1 MNIENWIVKYI
12 GESKILGIDINFYIA
27 LIIIILIAIIL
38 NLICW
43 ALKPK
48 KVNKNS

>member
-12 GESKILGIDINFYIA
+12 REDKILGIDINFYIA

-43 ALKPK
+43 TLKPK
-48 KVNKNS
+48 KANENS